1 MAGSQSIRRSR
12 FLKNLADLAM
22 RLLYRS
28 VDVHQAYQETAS
40 GPQLGVSNHFGG
52 LSDPLIQIY
61 ALDRV
66 PRFIARDVIWKY
78 PVAKQVMNFVG
89 AIPVHKADDSVGG
102 GAARNDQMF
111 ASTYA
116 ALADGDL
123 VVIFPEGITVDDP
136 AIAPLK
142 TGAARIALGARADGV
157 AGIQIIP
164 SGIHYEDKAVLRSKV
179 YVHVGDPID
188 LDDWVLEHAGTDQPQ
203 DSSNRELVTGLTTA
217 IESRLRRAA
226 PNFETWQEARVMKQA
241 STVALRNVPG
251 APVDVDYADE
261 SALADELATRSKTEK
276 DRIASS
282 LDVYEADLDA
292 AGLTDEQMMSRQSS
306 RQSFMWR
313 VIWNAMVGIVLLP
326 FAMVGLAINLIPM
339 AGVWLVGKARVAP
352 AMMATLK
359 PAAAIVLFS
368 IAWGIAAWSGWT
380 LAGFSGVAAVLLLMP
395 VYLFAL
401 VALVERVTL
410 VTRAIRNRAKSARSD
425 LHESVLQ
432 HRTAVVEAV
441 VDAL

>member
-12 FLKNLADLAM
+12 LLKNLADLAM

-28 VDVHQAYQETAS
+28 VQVHQAYRATAA

-66 PRFIARDVIWKY
+66 PRFIARDVIWRY
-78 PVAKQVMNFVG
+78 PIVKQLMNFVG

-102 GAARNDQMF
+102 GATRNDQMF
-111 ASTYA
+111 ASTYQ
-116 ALADGDL
+116 ALADEDL

-136 AIAPLK
+136 AIAPIK
-142 TGAARIALGARADGV
+142 TGAARIALGARANGV
-157 AGIQIIP
+157 DGIQIIP

-188 LDDWVLEHAGTDQPQ
+188 LDGWVGEYADVNQPQ
-203 DSSNRELVTGLTTA
+203 DSSNRDLVTELTAT

-226 PNFETWQEARVMKQA
+226 PNYENWREARVMKQA
-241 STVALRNVPG
+241 STVALRNVLG
-251 APVDVDYADE
+251 AAVFVDYGNE
-261 SALADELATRSKTEK
+261 SALADELATRSVSEK

-292 AGLTDEQMMSRQSS
+292 AGLSDEQMMSRQSS
-306 RQSFMWR
+306 RQSFLWR
-313 VIWNAMVGIVLLP
+313 VVWNALVGLVLLP
-326 FAMVGLAINLIPM
+326 FALVGLAINLIPIV
-339 AGVWLVGKARVAP
+339 GVWLVGKARVAP

-368 IAWGIAAWSGWT
+368 IAWGIAAWFGWSV
-380 LAGFSGVAAVLLLMP
+380 AGFSGVAAVLLLMP
-395 VYLFAL
+395 LYVFAL

-410 VTRAIRNRAKSARSD
+410 VARAIRNRAKSSRGD
-425 LHESVLQ
+425 LHESVLE
-432 HRTAVVEAV
+432 HRTAVVDAV